1 MTDQKKSDDD
11 AVSDELASELIDAV
25 EEDFDKGDALTERE
39 RKIEDK
45 KEEERKRKAKELK
58 KQLRRKELGLL
69 QYRWPAIVLGL
80 TGILSIWTEFLVVM
94 YHDPGI
100 GFDTFWEVF
109 LFGAGSLQPYNIF
122 FIFPLISG
130 GILILLGYFAY
141 TNPKA
146 TYLSVFPA
154 MMMAMSG
161 MNVYFWISVT
171 LQAFP
176 SASVSATST
185 PMTMLL
191 TGVLSLLSILLRE
204 RI

>member
-1 MTDQKKSDDD
+1 MTDQEKSDDD
-11 AVSDELASELIDAV
+11 VGSNELASEIIDAV
-25 EEDFDKGDALTERE
+25 EEDMDEEDALTERE

-45 KEEERKRKAKELK
+45 IEEERRKKAKELK

-80 TGILSIWTEFLVVM
+80 SGILSIWTEFLVVM

-100 GFDTFWEVF
+100 GIDTFWDVF
-109 LFGAGSLQPYNIF
+109 LYGAGSLQAYNIF

-130 GILILLGYFAY
+130 GILFVLGYFAY

-161 MNVYFWISVT
+161 MNVYYWISFY
-171 LQAFP
+171 LELFP
-176 SASVSATST
+176 SASLGPTST
-185 PMTMLL
+185 PLTMLF

>member
-1 MTDQKKSDDD
+1 MTDQEKSDDD
-11 AVSDELASELIDAV
+11 AASDELASEIIDAV
-25 EEDFDKGDALTERE
+25 EDDLDEEDALTQAE

-100 GFDTFWEVF
+100 GIDTFWDVF
-109 LFGAGSLQPYNIF
+109 LYGAGSLQAYNIF

-130 GILILLGYFAY
+130 GILIVLGYFAY

-161 MNVYFWISVT
+161 MNVYYWISFY
-171 LQAFP
+171 LELFP
-176 SASVSATST
+176 SASLGPTST
-185 PMTMLL
+185 PLTMLFI
-191 TGVLSLLSILLRE
+191 GVLSLLSILLRE
-204 RI
+204 RM

>member
-1 MTDQKKSDDD
+1 MTGQERPIDEKS
-11 AVSDELASELIDAV
+11 SDELASELIDAV
-25 EEDFDKGDALTERE
+25 EEDQDQDDALTKRE
-39 RKIEDK
+39 RKIERE
-45 KEEERKRKAKELK
+45 KEEERVKKAKELK

-69 QYRWPAIVLGL
+69 QYRWPAIVLLL
-80 TGILSIWTEFLVVM
+80 TGILSVWTEFLEVM
-94 YHDPGI
+94 NHDPGI
-100 GFDTFWEVF
+100 GFDTFWGVF
-109 LFGAGSLQPYNIF
+109 VSGSGTMQAFNIF

-130 GILILLGYFAY
+130 GILIVLAYFAY

-154 MMMAMSG
+154 LMMAMSG
-161 MNVYFWISVT
+161 MNVYFWISIA

-176 SASVSATST
+176 SASISATGT

-191 TGVLSLLSILLRE
+191 TGLTSLLSILLRE

>member
-1 MTDQKKSDDD
+1 MKDQEKSNDDPS
-11 AVSDELASELIDAV
+11 SDELASEIV
-25 EEDFDKGDALTERE
+25 EAIEQDLDEEDALTQRE
-39 RKIEDK
+39 RKIENE

-69 QYRWPAIVLGL
+69 HYRWPAIVLGL

-100 GFDTFWEVF
+100 GFDTFWDVF
-109 LFGAGSLQPYNIF
+109 VYGSGSLQAYNIF

-130 GILILLGYFAY
+130 GILIALGYFAY

-161 MNVYFWISVT
+161 MNVYFWISIAI
-171 LQAFP
+171 QAFP
-176 SASVSATST
+176 SAIVGATGT
-185 PMTMLL
+185 PMTMIL

>member
-1 MTDQKKSDDD
+1 MTDQEKADDD
-11 AVSDELASELIDAV
+11 AVSEELASEIIDAV
-25 EEDFDKGDALTERE
+25 EDDLDEGDALTQAE

-45 KEEERKRKAKELK
+45 KEEERKRKAKELR

-80 TGILSIWTEFLVVM
+80 SGILSIWTEFLVVM

-100 GFDTFWEVF
+100 GIDTFWDVF
-109 LFGAGSLQPYNIF
+109 LYGAGSLQAYNIF

-130 GILILLGYFAY
+130 GILFVLGYFAY

-161 MNVYFWISVT
+161 MNVYYWISFF
-171 LQAFP
+171 LELFP
-176 SASVSATST
+176 SASLGPTST
-185 PMTMLL
+185 PLTMLF